1 MKLRTIV
8 ISLLLI
14 PLFSYSQDSIPLEKK
29 YFTDKHYL
37 YQLEV
42 SINGFKTKLVIDTG
56 ASISS
61 LKSSFVE
68 KLLDADKISLDDI
81 YATKE
86 NVVGI
91 SGKTQLMSVNIK
103 NLKIQK
109 VTFEDVKFWISKNED
124 IPNIIG
130 LNLLER
136 FDVVE
141 IDFKKHKLKTNY

>member
-1 MKLRTIV
+1 M
-8 ISLLLI
+8 
-14 PLFSYSQDSIPLEKK
+14 
-29 YFTDKHYL
+29 
-37 YQLEV
+37 
-42 SINGFKTKLVIDTG
+42 
-56 ASISS
+56 
-61 LKSSFVE
+61 
-68 KLLDADKISLDDI
+68 DADKISLDDI